1 MLETIKKEGNKD
13 IEKTQKRIAKELK
26 SKKLVS
32 LDGYVIEK

>member
-13 IEKTQKRIAKELK
+13 IEKPKKNRQRAEKQ
-26 SKKLVS
+26 KLVS